1 VHHYNSTQYCKTE
14 TVFSIFPFLQTNIT
28 SQMWPC
34 GGNGGYR
41 YIKQFSDVRD
51 MLYTHVSVSN
61 DNDKSTI
68 YTNEIIQIR
77 KKTNLNTV
85 RAHDLLPRNAAELS
99 LVFIK
104 HQSKNNHFGY
114 DIRRVYQ
121 CAVTQTA

>member
-1 VHHYNSTQYCKTE
+1 
-14 TVFSIFPFLQTNIT
+14 
-28 SQMWPC
+28 
-34 GGNGGYR
+34 
-41 YIKQFSDVRD
+41 